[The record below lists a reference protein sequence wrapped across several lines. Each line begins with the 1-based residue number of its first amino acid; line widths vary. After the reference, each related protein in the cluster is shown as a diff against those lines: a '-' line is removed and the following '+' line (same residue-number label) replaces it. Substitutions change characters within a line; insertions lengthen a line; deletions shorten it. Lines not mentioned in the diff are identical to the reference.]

1 MGLEQLRPV
10 LERLPEVKAP
20 LVQPTLRQ
28 RLLFTATALILF
40 FVMYHIY
47 PVGVV
52 VGHDTQTEFLQMV
65 LASKIG
71 SLLTIGIGPIV
82 LASIFLQL
90 FVGAKIIKLDLSQP
104 KNKALFQGTQKL
116 LAIILALFEAYIYT
130 NLMTLDPIFGEPLTR
145 VAVALQVAFGSIL
158 LLYFDEVIS
167 KYGIGS
173 GIGLFI
179 AGGVSLS
186 VVSGFVGII
195 TGYGGIPQSNTVI
208 YHLAE
213 GGANAIP
220 SAIITLVPIIITIC
234 VFAIS
239 IYAENIKVEIPLVFE
254 RARGYG
260 GRFPIK
266 FLYTSNMPVILAFA
280 FISALQLFGRAL
292 AGLTFD
298 VGGVPFSDF
307 IAVYDPTGRL
317 VGGLF
322 YLISPSFPSPIALAG
337 GIPVYIN
344 LMLTSSNTWM
354 VPFLGAV
361 LVPEYVHALAYVVAL
376 MLMSILFGYLWTET
390 SGMTARDVAGQLK
403 NVGLSMPGFRR
414 DPRMIEGILGK
425 YIPVITVLGS
435 GFVGLLAGLAD
446 LTGALG
452 TGTGIL
458 LTAGI
463 LHRMYEE
470 MQSRQMFEMYP
481 ALKKIMGEE

>member
-1 MGLEQLRPV
+1 MGLEQLRPII
-10 LERLPEVKAP
+10 ERLPEVKAP
-20 LVQPTLRQ
+20 LIQPTLNE
-28 RLLFTATALILF
+28 RLFFTAAVLVLF

-52 VGHDTQTEFLQMV
+52 ASKDTQTEFLQMV
-65 LASKIG
+65 LASKMG
-71 SLLTIGIGPIV
+71 SLLTTGIGPIV

-90 FVGAKIIKLDLSQP
+90 FVGAKIINLDLSVP
-104 KNKALFQGTQKL
+104 KNKVLFQGTQKL

-130 NLMTLDPIFGEPLTR
+130 NLMTIDPIFGDTGTR
-145 VAVALQVAFGSIL
+145 IIVALQVALGSIL
-158 LLYFDEVIS
+158 LLYFDEVVS

-179 AGGVSLS
+179 AAGVSLS
-186 VVSGFVGII
+186 VVSGLIGIL
-195 TGYGGIPQSNTVI
+195 TGYGGIPASNTVI

-220 SAIITLVPIIITIC
+220 SAILTLVPIIATLL
-234 VFAIS
+234 VLAVS
-239 IYAENIKVEIPLVFE
+239 VYAENIKVEVPLAFE

-280 FISALQLFGRAL
+280 FISAIQLLGRML
-292 AGLTFD
+292 AGLTFEI
-298 VGGVPFSDF
+298 GGVPFSDF

-322 YLISPSFPSPIALAG
+322 YLISPSFPNPIALAG

-354 VPFLGAV
+354 VPFIGAV
-361 LVPEYVHALAYVVAL
+361 IVPEYIHALMYVVAL
-376 MLMSILFGYLWTET
+376 VIMSIIFGYLWTET

-403 NVGLSMPGFRR
+403 NVGLSVPGFRR
-414 DPRMIEGILGK
+414 DPRMIEGILSK
-425 YIPVITVLGS
+425 YIPVITILGS
-435 GFVGLLAGLAD
+435 GFVGLLAGMAD

-463 LHRMYEE
+463 LHRTYEE

-481 ALKKIMGEE
+481 ALRKMMGEE

>member
-1 MGLEQLRPV
+1 MGLEQLSPIID
-10 LERLPEVKAP
+10 RLPAVKAP
-20 LVQPTLRQ
+20 LVQPTLNQ
-28 RLLFTATALILF
+28 RLFYTAAVLVLF
-40 FVMYHIY
+40 FAMYHIY
-47 PVGVV
+47 PAGVIVGD
-52 VGHDTQTEFLQMV
+52 DTQTQFLQMV
-65 LASKIG
+65 MASKMG
-71 SLLTIGIGPIV
+71 SLITTGIGPIV

-90 FVGAKIIKLDLSQP
+90 FVGAKIINLDLSNP
-104 KNKALFQGTQKL
+104 KNKALFQGAQKL

-130 NLMTLDPIFGEPLTR
+130 NLMQIDPIFGDTGTR
-145 VAVALQVAFGSIL
+145 VLVALQIALGSIL
-158 LLYFDEVIS
+158 LLYFDEIIA

-186 VVSGFVGII
+186 MITGLVGIL
-195 TGYGGIPQSNTVI
+195 TGYGGIPQANTVI
-208 YHLAE
+208 YHLTE

-220 SAIITLVPIIITIC
+220 AAIIALVPIIATIL

-239 IYAENIKVEIPLVFE
+239 VYAENIKVEIPLAFE

-280 FISALQLFGRAL
+280 FISAIQLFGRMV

-298 VGGVPFSDF
+298 LGGVKFSDI

-317 VGGLF
+317 IGGFF

-337 GIPVYIN
+337 GVPVFIN

-354 VPFLGAV
+354 VPFMGAV
-361 LVPEYVHALAYVVAL
+361 LVPEYMHAIIYVLALVV
-376 MLMSILFGYLWTET
+376 MSVIFGMLWTET
-390 SGMTARDVAGQLK
+390 SGMTSRDVAGQLK
-403 NVGLSMPGFRR
+403 GVGLSVPGFRR
-414 DPRMIEGILGK
+414 DPRMIEGILAK
-425 YIPVITVLGS
+425 YIPVITILGS
-435 GFVGLLAGLAD
+435 GFVGLLAGMAD

-463 LHRMYEE
+463 LHKTYEE
-470 MQSRQMFEMYP
+470 MESRQMFEMYP
-481 ALKKIMGEE
+481 ALKGMLGEE